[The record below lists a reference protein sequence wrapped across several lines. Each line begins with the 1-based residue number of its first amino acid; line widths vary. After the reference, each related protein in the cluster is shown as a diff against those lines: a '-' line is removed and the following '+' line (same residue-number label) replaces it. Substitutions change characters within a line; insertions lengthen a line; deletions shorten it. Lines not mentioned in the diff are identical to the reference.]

1 MKTNKEI
8 IINKIKSE
16 GYTLGIYD
24 NVLDKLNKQN
34 LKKVLDNIKYVS
46 DTKVFINRK
55 PYIVEISEI
64 DNEIDFNAMTLN
76 EYESRYGKFVED
88 NINPQLAKV
97 KTFVNN

>member
-24 NVLDKLNKQN
+24 DILDNLNKQN

-55 PYIVEISEI
+55 PYIVEISEV
-64 DNEIDFNAMTLN
+64 DSEIDFSIITLD
-76 EYESRYGKFVED
+76 EYESRYGKWY
-88 NINPQLAKV
+88 
-97 KTFVNN
+97 